1 MQRDA
6 NWITCQRLFA
16 IIETSWQNIFHIS
29 EDLFKQ
35 APPFLRIKLTWL
47 THARR
52 HVLKI
57 RNNVMEN
64 GRWNWSHYSC
74 PYHPSFL
81 LSDTASINKPIS
93 KDPLSYTLDGTSNLR
108 PLRETISF
116 VMSFLLALFSLII
129 SKGIST
135 CSWTVYS
142 IIVRINVTDD

>member
-6 NWITCQRLFA
+6 NWMTCLRLFA
-16 IIETSWQNIFHIS
+16 ITDTNWKILFYVL
-29 EDLFKQ
+29 EDHFKQ

-52 HVLKI
+52 HILKI

-74 PYHPSFL
+74 PYCPSFI
-81 LSDTASINKPIS
+81 LSETASINKPIS
-93 KDPLSYTLDGTSNLR
+93 KDPLSYTLERTSNLR

-129 SKGIST
+129 SKGKST

-142 IIVRINVTDD
+142 IIVGINVTDD